1 MWRWSLIMVPVAL
14 SAVMLAPWVFAT
26 DDAAADTSR
35 GAQAPGLFRW
45 CVFATDHAAAE
56 TETPR
61 KSPGGP
67 SLLTVFDFGA
77 VGDGVADD
85 TAAVQRAVD
94 SGRGDI
100 LFPRG
105 VYRITRPI
113 EIQLD
118 ESAPIG
124 MMGTGTAKVVMAGP
138 GPAFRFRGTHFGT
151 AAPRTVQPG
160 VWEWERTF
168 MVDGLEIVGEHE
180 EAVGIEASGTMQL
193 TLTRLTIRRTLHAV
207 HLVER
212 NRNVIVA
219 NCHFYENRGVGLF
232 LDDVDLH
239 QINVGNCHISY
250 NGGGG
255 IVSLAGNVRNLHVS
269 GCDIE
274 SNMAEDGPPTAN
286 ILIDSRGGKHGTA
299 EVAITGCT
307 IQHNHTGPD
316 SANIRIIGSDER
328 DRRWGHVT
336 IASNVLSDVQVNI
349 DLLHARGVTIVG
361 NTFWMG
367 FSYDLR
373 AVDCSNLVLSANNFD
388 RNPHYAYGV
397 ALEAKG
403 GILLE
408 SCRDS
413 TVTGL
418 HLNGVHTHPA
428 AVMIHGGSRLNIA
441 QCTILDSEHAGMI
454 AENVTDSRISGCMIR
469 NDAEGPGP
477 WTALIVRGGEGN
489 HLSDNVLGPDRE

>member
-1 MWRWSLIMVPVAL
+1 MWRWSIPFGLATL
-14 SAVMLAPWVFAT
+14 AAVMLVPWGLAT
-26 DDAAADTSR
+26 DDDI
-35 GAQAPGLFRW
+35 GGQ
-45 CVFATDHAAAE
+45 DAAE
-56 TETPR
+56 MPAAR
-61 KSPGGP
+61 APLP
-67 SLLTVFDFGA
+67 TVYDFGA

-94 SGRGDI
+94 SGRGDVF
-100 LFPRG
+100 FPRG
-105 VYRITRPI
+105 TYRLTRPI
-113 EIQLD
+113 EIDL
-118 ESAPIG
+118 SKAGPVAVA
-124 MMGTGTAKVVMAGP
+124 GTGTAKIVMAGP
-138 GPAFRFRGTHFGT
+138 GPALRFRGTHFGT

-160 VWEWERTF
+160 VWERERSPL
-168 MVDGLEIVGEHE
+168 VDGLEIVGEHE

-207 HLVER
+207 HLIER

-219 NCHFYENRGVGLF
+219 NCHFYENRGVGLY

-255 IVSLAGNVRNLHVS
+255 IVVRGGGVRNLQVS
-269 GCDIE
+269 GCDLE
-274 SNMAEDGPPTAN
+274 SNMADDGLPTAN
-286 ILIDSRGGKHGTA
+286 ILLDSRGGAHGTA

-307 IQHNHTGPD
+307 IQHNHTGPE

-336 IASNVLSDVQVNI
+336 IAGNVLSDVQVNI
-349 DLLHARGVTIVG
+349 DLRHARGVTIVG

-367 FSYDLR
+367 FEYDLR

-388 RNPHYAYGV
+388 RNPHYDYGV

-403 GILLE
+403 GILLDD
-408 SCRDS
+408 CRDS
-413 TVTGL
+413 TLTAL

-428 AVMIHGGSRLNIA
+428 AIVIRGGSRLNVA
-441 QCTILDSEHAGMI
+441 QCTILDSEHAGMLV
-454 AENVTDSRISGCMIR
+454 ENLTNSRITGCLIR
-469 NDAEGPGP
+469 NDAEEAGP
-477 WTALIVRGGEGN
+477 WTALVMRGGQGN
-489 HLSDNVLGPDRE
+489 HLSDNAFGPDRKPGS